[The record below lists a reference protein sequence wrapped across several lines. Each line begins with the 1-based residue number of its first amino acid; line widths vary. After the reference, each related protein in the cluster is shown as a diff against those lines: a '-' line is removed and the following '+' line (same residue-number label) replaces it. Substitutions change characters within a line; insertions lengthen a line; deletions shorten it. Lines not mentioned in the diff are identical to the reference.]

1 MTSFS
6 QLLLSDWQ
14 VRKTKKQKLAF
25 IRLMLSHFPELRVE
39 ESKIIHNR
47 NLVAGDWETA
57 EFILS
62 AHYDTCAALPFPNF
76 IMPKNVLITVLYSVL
91 ICIPFFLIA
100 FGFNL
105 LLALVTDSFFVHYWA
120 SLILI
125 IGLLVVV
132 FFLGVPNKH
141 TANDNTSG
149 VITLCELM
157 ERMPEELREKVL
169 FVFFD
174 NEENGLLGSA
184 FFRKLHKKELGGK
197 LILNFDCVSDGDE
210 ILLVVNKAARKKYGG
225 RLEAAFP
232 GTDEKTVHME
242 KSSSAMYPSDQAGF
256 PLSVAVAA
264 MKKLPLLGLYLDRIH
279 TGRDRV
285 FDERNI
291 EYLCKSTIDFL
302 SSAEGGKQY
311 DLHL

>member
-1 MTSFS
+1 MTTFS
-6 QLLLSDWQ
+6 EQIFSDYQ

-25 IRLMLSHFPELRVE
+25 IRLMQTHFSELRVE
-39 ESKIIHNR
+39 ESKILHNR

-62 AHYDTCAALPFPNF
+62 AHYDTCAVLPFPNF
-76 IMPKNVLITVLYSVL
+76 IMPKNLLITVLYSLL

-100 FGFNL
+100 FGFHVL
-105 LLALVTDSFFVHYWA
+105 LSLVTDDFLIHYWT
-120 SLILI
+120 SLLLI
-125 IGLLVVV
+125 IGLFILV
-132 FFLGVPNKH
+132 FFLGLPNKH

-157 ERMPEELREKVL
+157 ERMPEEMRKKVL

-184 FFRKLHKKELGGK
+184 FFRKLHKKEINDK
-197 LILNFDCVSDGDE
+197 LILNFDCVSDGDH

-225 RLEAAFP
+225 RLEATFQSTA
-232 GTDEKTVHME
+232 EKTVHLE

-256 PLSVAVAA
+256 PMSAAVAA
-264 MKKLPLLGLYLDRIH
+264 LKKLPLLGLYLDRIH
-279 TGRDRV
+279 TGRDRI

-302 SSAEGGKQY
+302 FSAEGGK
-311 DLHL
+311 

>member
-6 QLLLSDWQ
+6 QLILSDWQ

-25 IRLMLSHFPELRVE
+25 TRLMQSHFPELRVE

-47 NLVAGDWETA
+47 NLVAGDLETA

-62 AHYDTCAALPFPNF
+62 AHYDTCAVLPFPNF
-76 IMPKNVLITVLYSVL
+76 IMPKNILITVLYSLL

-105 LLALVTDSFFVHYWA
+105 LLTLVTDSFFVHFWA
-120 SLILI
+120 SLLLI
-125 IGLLVVV
+125 IGLIVLV
-132 FFLGVPNKH
+132 FFAGIPNKH

-157 ERMPEELREKVL
+157 ERMPEELRKKVL

-174 NEENGLLGSA
+174 NEENGLLGSS
-184 FFRKLHKKELGGK
+184 FFRKLHKNELKDK
-197 LILNFDCVSDGDE
+197 LILNFDCVSDGDH
-210 ILLVVNKAARKKYGG
+210 ILLVLNKAARKKYGG
-225 RLEAAFP
+225 RLEAAFQS
-232 GTDEKTVHME
+232 TAEKTVHRE
-242 KSSSAMYPSDQAGF
+242 KSSSAMYPYDQAGF
-256 PLSVAVAA
+256 PLSAAVAA

-279 TGRDRV
+279 TGRDRI

-302 SSAEGGKQY
+302 SAEEGK
-311 DLHL
+311 

>member
-1 MTSFS
+1 MTPFS
-6 QLLLSDWQ
+6 QRILSDWQ

-25 IRLMLSHFPELRVE
+25 IRLMQSHFPKLQVE

-62 AHYDTCAALPFPNF
+62 AHYDTCAVLPFPNF
-76 IMPKNVLITVLYSVL
+76 VMPKNILMTVLYSLL

-100 FGFNL
+100 FGFNF
-105 LLALVTDSFFVHYWA
+105 LLALVTDNFMLHYWL
-120 SLILI
+120 SLILLFGLI
-125 IGLLVVV
+125 ILV
-132 FFLGVPNKH
+132 FFAGIPNRH

-157 ERMPEELREKVL
+157 ERMPEEMQKKVL

-184 FFRKLHKKELGGK
+184 FFRKLHKKELKDK
-197 LILNFDCVSDGDE
+197 LILNFDCVSDGDH
-210 ILLVVNKAARKKYGG
+210 ILLVLNKAARKKYGD
-225 RLEAAFP
+225 RLEAAFQS
-232 GTDEKTVHME
+232 TAEKTVHLE

-256 PLSVAVAA
+256 PMSAAVAA
-264 MKKLPLLGLYLDRIH
+264 LKKLPLLGLYLDRIH

-291 EYLCKSTIDFL
+291 EFLCERTIAFL
-302 SSAEGGKQY
+302 STPEG
-311 DLHL
+311 D

>member
-1 MTSFS
+1 MTPFS
-6 QLLLSDWQ
+6 QLILSDWQ

-25 IRLMLSHFPELRVE
+25 IRLMQSRFPELRVE

-47 NLVAGDWETA
+47 NLVAGDLETA

-62 AHYDTCAALPFPNF
+62 AHYDTCAVLPFPNF
-76 IMPKNVLITVLYSVL
+76 IMPKNIPVTVLYSLL
-91 ICIPFFLIA
+91 ICVPFFLIA

-125 IGLLVVV
+125 IGLLVLV

>member
-1 MTSFS
+1 MTTLSELIFS
-6 QLLLSDWQ
+6 DYQ
-14 VRKTKKQKLAF
+14 VRKTKKQKLRF
-25 IRLMLSHFPELRVE
+25 IELMQSRFPELRIE
-39 ESKIIHNR
+39 ESRILHNR
-47 NLVAGDWETA
+47 NLVIGDMERA
-57 EFILS
+57 RVILS

-76 IMPKNVLITVLYSVL
+76 IMPKNIPITVLYSVL
-91 ICIPFFLIA
+91 ICVPFFLIA

-125 IGLLVVV
+125 IGLIVAV

-157 ERMPEELREKVL
+157 ERIPEELQKKVL

-184 FFRKLHKKELGGK
+184 FFRKLHQKELKDK
-197 LILNFDCVSDGDE
+197 LILNFDCVSDGDH
-210 ILLVVNKAARKKYGG
+210 ILLVLNKAARKKYGG
-225 RLEAAFP
+225 RLEAAFQS
-232 GTDEKTVHME
+232 TAEKTVHME

-256 PLSVAVAA
+256 PMSAAVAA

-279 TGRDRV
+279 TGRDRS

-302 SSAEGGKQY
+302 SAEGGK
-311 DLHL
+311 

>member
-1 MTSFS
+1 MTTFS
-6 QLLLSDWQ
+6 EQIFSDYQ

-25 IRLMLSHFPELRVE
+25 IRLMQTHFSELRVE
-39 ESKIIHNR
+39 ESKILHNR

-62 AHYDTCAALPFPNF
+62 AHYDTCAVLPFPNF
-76 IMPKNVLITVLYSVL
+76 IMPKNLLITVLYSLL

-100 FGFNL
+100 FGFNVL
-105 LLALVTDSFFVHYWA
+105 LSLVTDDFLIHYWT
-120 SLILI
+120 SLLLI
-125 IGLLVVV
+125 IGLFILV
-132 FFLGVPNKH
+132 FFLGLPNKH

-157 ERMPEELREKVL
+157 ERMPEEMRKKVL

-184 FFRKLHKKELGGK
+184 FFRKLHKKEINDK
-197 LILNFDCVSDGDE
+197 LILNFDCVSDGDH

-225 RLEAAFP
+225 RLEAAFQS
-232 GTDEKTVHME
+232 TAEKTVHLE

-256 PLSVAVAA
+256 PMSVAVAA
-264 MKKLPLLGLYLDRIH
+264 LKKLPLLGLYLDRIH

-285 FDERNI
+285 FDGRNI
-291 EYLCKSTIDFL
+291 EYLCRSTINFL
-302 SSAEGGKQY
+302 SSAEGGK
-311 DLHL
+311 

>member
-6 QLLLSDWQ
+6 QLILSDWQ

-25 IRLMLSHFPELRVE
+25 IRLMQSHFPEMRVE

-47 NLVAGDWETA
+47 NLVAGDIATA

-62 AHYDTCAALPFPNF
+62 AHYDTCAVLPFPNF
-76 IMPKNVLITVLYSVL
+76 IMPKNILITVLYSLL

-105 LLALVTDSFFVHYWA
+105 LLALVTDSFLIHYWV
-120 SLILI
+120 SFILI
-125 IGLLVVV
+125 IGLIVLV
-132 FFLGVPNKH
+132 FFAGIPNKH

-157 ERMPEELREKVL
+157 EQMPEEMRNKVL

-174 NEENGLLGSA
+174 NEENGLLGSS
-184 FFRKLHKKELGGK
+184 FFRKLHKKELKDK
-197 LILNFDCVSDGDE
+197 LILNFDCVSDGDH

-225 RLEAAFP
+225 RLDAAFQS
-232 GTDEKTVHME
+232 TAEKTVHLE

-256 PLSVAVAA
+256 PLSAAVAA

-279 TGRDRV
+279 TGRDRI

-291 EYLCKSTIDFL
+291 EYLCERTINFL
-302 SSAEGGKQY
+302 STPEGE
-311 DLHL
+311 

>member
-6 QLLLSDWQ
+6 QRILSDWQ

-25 IRLMLSHFPELRVE
+25 IRLMQSRFPELRVE

-47 NLVAGDWETA
+47 NLIAGDLETA

-62 AHYDTCAALPFPNF
+62 AHYDTCAVLPFPNF
-76 IMPKNVLITVLYSVL
+76 VMPKNILMTVLYSLL

-100 FGFNL
+100 FGFNF
-105 LLALVTDSFFVHYWA
+105 LLALVTDNFFVHYWA
-120 SLILI
+120 SFILI
-125 IGLLVVV
+125 IGLIILV
-132 FFLGVPNKH
+132 FFAGIPNRH

-157 ERMPEELREKVL
+157 ERMPEEMRKKVL

-184 FFRKLHKKELGGK
+184 FFRKLHKKELKDK
-197 LILNFDCVSDGDE
+197 LILNFDCVSDGDH
-210 ILLVVNKAARKKYGG
+210 ILLVLNKAARKKYGG
-225 RLEAAFP
+225 RLEAAFQS
-232 GTDEKTVHME
+232 TAEKTVHLE

-256 PLSVAVAA
+256 PMSAAVAA
-264 MKKLPLLGLYLDRIH
+264 LKKLPLLGLYLDRIH

-291 EYLCKSTIDFL
+291 EYLCTRTLRFL
-302 SSAEGGKQY
+302 SASEGGGSI
-311 DLHL
+311 

>member
-6 QLLLSDWQ
+6 QLILSDWQ

-25 IRLMLSHFPELRVE
+25 IRLMQSHFPEMRVE

-47 NLVAGDWETA
+47 NLVAGDIATA

-62 AHYDTCAALPFPNF
+62 AHYDTCAVLPFPNF
-76 IMPKNVLITVLYSVL
+76 IMPKNILITVLYSLL

-105 LLALVTDSFFVHYWA
+105 LLTLVTDSFFVRYWA
-120 SLILI
+120 SFLLI
-125 IGLLVVV
+125 IGLIVLV
-132 FFLGVPNKH
+132 FFAGIPNKH

-157 ERMPEELREKVL
+157 ERMPEELRKKVL

-184 FFRKLHKKELGGK
+184 FFRKLHKKELKDK
-197 LILNFDCVSDGDE
+197 LILNFDCVSDGNH

-225 RLEAAFP
+225 RLEAAFQS
-232 GTDEKTVHME
+232 TAEKTVHRE

-256 PLSVAVAA
+256 PLSAAVAA

-291 EYLCKSTIDFL
+291 EYLCERTINFL
-302 SSAEGGKQY
+302 STPEGE
-311 DLHL
+311 

>member
-1 MTSFS
+1 MTPFS
-6 QLLLSDWQ
+6 QRILSDWQ

-25 IRLMLSHFPELRVE
+25 IRLMQSRFPELRVE
-39 ESKIIHNR
+39 ESNIIHNR
-47 NLVAGDWETA
+47 NLVAGDLETA

-62 AHYDTCAALPFPNF
+62 AHYDTCAVLPFPNF
-76 IMPKNVLITVLYSVL
+76 VMPKNILMTVLYSLL

-100 FGFNL
+100 FGFNF
-105 LLALVTDSFFVHYWA
+105 LLALVTDNFMLHYWL
-120 SLILI
+120 SLILLFGLI
-125 IGLLVVV
+125 ILV
-132 FFLGVPNKH
+132 FFAGIPNRH

-157 ERMPEELREKVL
+157 ERMPEEMQKKVL

-184 FFRKLHKKELGGK
+184 FFRKLHKKELNNK
-197 LILNFDCVSDGDE
+197 LILNFDCVSDGDH
-210 ILLVVNKAARKKYGG
+210 ILLVLNKAARKKYGG
-225 RLEAAFP
+225 RLETAFQS
-232 GTDEKTVHME
+232 TAEKTVHLE

-256 PLSVAVAA
+256 PMSAAVAA
-264 MKKLPLLGLYLDRIH
+264 LKKLPLLGLYLDRIH

-291 EYLCKSTIDFL
+291 EFLCERTIAFL
-302 SSAEGGKQY
+302 STPEG
-311 DLHL
+311 D

>member
-1 MTSFS
+1 MTPFS
-6 QLLLSDWQ
+6 QRILSDWQ

-25 IRLMLSHFPELRVE
+25 IRLMQSHFPELRVE

-47 NLVAGDWETA
+47 NLVAGDLGTA

-62 AHYDTCAALPFPNF
+62 AHYDTCAVLPFPNF
-76 IMPKNVLITVLYSVL
+76 VMPKNFLMTVLYSLL

-100 FGFNL
+100 FGFNF
-105 LLALVTDSFFVHYWA
+105 LLALVTDNFMLHYWL
-120 SLILI
+120 SLILLFGLI
-125 IGLLVVV
+125 ILV
-132 FFLGVPNKH
+132 FFAGIPNRH

-149 VITLCELM
+149 VIMLCELM
-157 ERMPEELREKVL
+157 ERMPEEMRKKVL

-184 FFRKLHKKELGGK
+184 FFRKLHKKELKDK
-197 LILNFDCVSDGDE
+197 LILNFDCVSDGDH
-210 ILLVVNKAARKKYGG
+210 ILLVLNKAARKKYGG
-225 RLEAAFP
+225 RLEAAFQS
-232 GTDEKTVHME
+232 TAEKTVHLE

-256 PLSVAVAA
+256 PMSAAVAA
-264 MKKLPLLGLYLDRIH
+264 LKKLPLLGLYLDRIH

-291 EYLCKSTIDFL
+291 EYLCTRTLRFL
-302 SSAEGGKQY
+302 SAPEGGGSI
-311 DLHL
+311 

>member
-6 QLLLSDWQ
+6 QRILSDWQ

-25 IRLMLSHFPELRVE
+25 IRLMQSHFPELRVE
-39 ESKIIHNR
+39 ESQIIHNR
-47 NLVAGDWETA
+47 NLVAGDLETA

-62 AHYDTCAALPFPNF
+62 AHYDTCAVLPFPNF
-76 IMPKNVLITVLYSVL
+76 VMPKNILMTVLYSLL

-100 FGFNL
+100 FGFNF
-105 LLALVTDSFFVHYWA
+105 LLALVTDNFFVHYW
-120 SLILI
+120 SSFILI
-125 IGLLVVV
+125 IGLIILV
-132 FFLGVPNKH
+132 FFAGIPNRH

-157 ERMPEELREKVL
+157 ERMPEEMRKKVL

-184 FFRKLHKKELGGK
+184 FFRKLHKKELNNK
-197 LILNFDCVSDGDE
+197 LILNFDCVSDGDH
-210 ILLVVNKAARKKYGG
+210 ILLVLNKAARKKYGG
-225 RLEAAFP
+225 RLEAAFQS
-232 GTDEKTVHME
+232 TAEKTVHLE

-256 PLSVAVAA
+256 PMSAAVAA
-264 MKKLPLLGLYLDRIH
+264 LKKLPLLGLYLDRIH

-291 EYLCKSTIDFL
+291 EYLCTRTLRFL
-302 SSAEGGKQY
+302 SAPEGGGSI
-311 DLHL
+311 

>member
-1 MTSFS
+1 MTPFS
-6 QLLLSDWQ
+6 QRILSDWQ

-25 IRLMLSHFPELRVE
+25 IRLMQSHFPELRVE
-39 ESKIIHNR
+39 ESQIIHNR
-47 NLVAGDWETA
+47 NLVAGDLETA

-62 AHYDTCAALPFPNF
+62 AHYDTCAVLPFPNF
-76 IMPKNVLITVLYSVL
+76 VMPKNILMTVLYSLL

-100 FGFNL
+100 FGFNF
-105 LLALVTDSFFVHYWA
+105 LLALVTDNFMLHYWL
-120 SLILI
+120 SLILLFGLI
-125 IGLLVVV
+125 ILV
-132 FFLGVPNKH
+132 FFAGIPNRH

-157 ERMPEELREKVL
+157 ERMPEEMQKKVL

-184 FFRKLHKKELGGK
+184 FFRKLHKKELKDK
-197 LILNFDCVSDGDE
+197 LILNFDCVSDGDH
-210 ILLVVNKAARKKYGG
+210 ILLVLNKAARKKYGG
-225 RLEAAFP
+225 RLEAAFQS
-232 GTDEKTVHME
+232 TAEKTVHLE

-256 PLSVAVAA
+256 PMSAAVAA
-264 MKKLPLLGLYLDRIH
+264 LKKLPLLGLYLDRIH

-291 EYLCKSTIDFL
+291 EYLCTRTLRFL
-302 SSAEGGKQY
+302 SAPEGGGSI
-311 DLHL
+311 

>member
-1 MTSFS
+1 MTPFS
-6 QLLLSDWQ
+6 QRILSYWQ

-25 IRLMLSHFPELRVE
+25 IRLMQSHFPELRVE

-47 NLVAGDWETA
+47 NLVAGDLETA

-62 AHYDTCAALPFPNF
+62 AHYDTCAVLPFPNF
-76 IMPKNVLITVLYSVL
+76 VMPKNILMTVLYSLL

-105 LLALVTDSFFVHYWA
+105 LLALVTDNFMLHYWL
-120 SLILI
+120 SLILLFGLI
-125 IGLLVVV
+125 ILV
-132 FFLGVPNKH
+132 FFAGIPNRH

-149 VITLCELM
+149 VIMLCELM
-157 ERMPEELREKVL
+157 ERMPEEMRKKVL

-184 FFRKLHKKELGGK
+184 FFRKLHKKELNNK
-197 LILNFDCVSDGDE
+197 LILNFDCVSDGDH
-210 ILLVVNKAARKKYGG
+210 ILLVLNKAARKKYGG
-225 RLEAAFP
+225 RLEAAFQS
-232 GTDEKTVHME
+232 TAEKTVHLE

-256 PLSVAVAA
+256 PMSAAVAA
-264 MKKLPLLGLYLDRIH
+264 LKKLPLLGLYLDRIH

-291 EYLCKSTIDFL
+291 EYLCTRTLRFL
-302 SSAEGGKQY
+302 SAPEGGGSI
-311 DLHL
+311 

>member
-1 MTSFS
+1 MTTFS
-6 QLLLSDWQ
+6 EQIFSDYQ

-25 IRLMLSHFPELRVE
+25 IRLMQSHFPELRAE
-39 ESKIIHNR
+39 ESKILHNR

-62 AHYDTCAALPFPNF
+62 AHYDTCAVLPFPNF
-76 IMPKNVLITVLYSVL
+76 IMPKNLLITVLYSLL

-100 FGFNL
+100 FGFNVL
-105 LLALVTDSFFVHYWA
+105 LSLVTDDFLVHYWT
-120 SLILI
+120 SLLLI
-125 IGLLVVV
+125 IGLFILV
-132 FFLGVPNKH
+132 FFLGLPNKH

-157 ERMPEELREKVL
+157 ERMPEDMRKKVL

-184 FFRKLHKKELGGK
+184 FFRKLHKKEINDK
-197 LILNFDCVSDGDE
+197 LILNFDCVSDGDH

-225 RLEAAFP
+225 RLEAAFQS
-232 GTDEKTVHME
+232 TAEKTVHLE

-256 PLSVAVAA
+256 PMSVAVAA
-264 MKKLPLLGLYLDRIH
+264 LKKLPLLGLYLDRIH

-285 FDERNI
+285 FDGRNI
-291 EYLCKSTIDFL
+291 EYLCRSTINFL
-302 SSAEGGKQY
+302 SSAEGGK
-311 DLHL
+311 

>member
-1 MTSFS
+1 MTPFS
-6 QLLLSDWQ
+6 QLILSDWQ

-25 IRLMLSHFPELRVE
+25 IRLMQSRFPELRVE

-47 NLVAGDWETA
+47 NLVAGDLETA

-62 AHYDTCAALPFPNF
+62 AHYDTCAVLPFPNF
-76 IMPKNVLITVLYSVL
+76 IMPKNIPVTVLYSLL
-91 ICIPFFLIA
+91 ICVPFFLIA

>member
-1 MTSFS
+1 MTPFS
-6 QLLLSDWQ
+6 QLILSDWQ

-25 IRLMLSHFPELRVE
+25 IRLMQSRFPELRVE
-39 ESKIIHNR
+39 ESQIIHNR
-47 NLVAGDWETA
+47 NLVAGDLETA

-62 AHYDTCAALPFPNF
+62 AHYDTCAVLPFPNF
-76 IMPKNVLITVLYSVL
+76 VMPKNILMTVLYSLL

-100 FGFNL
+100 FGFNF
-105 LLALVTDSFFVHYWA
+105 LLALVTDNFMLHYWL
-120 SLILI
+120 SLILLFGLI
-125 IGLLVVV
+125 ILV
-132 FFLGVPNKH
+132 FFAGIPNRH

-157 ERMPEELREKVL
+157 ERMPEEMQKKVL

-184 FFRKLHKKELGGK
+184 FFRKLHKKELNNK
-197 LILNFDCVSDGDE
+197 LILNFDCVSDGDH
-210 ILLVVNKAARKKYGG
+210 ILLVLNKAARKKYGG
-225 RLEAAFP
+225 RLETAFQS
-232 GTDEKTVHME
+232 TAEKTVHLE

-256 PLSVAVAA
+256 PMSAAVAA
-264 MKKLPLLGLYLDRIH
+264 LKKLPLLGLYLDRIH

-291 EYLCKSTIDFL
+291 EFLCERTIAFL
-302 SSAEGGKQY
+302 STPEG
-311 DLHL
+311 D

>member
-25 IRLMLSHFPELRVE
+25 IRLMQSHFPALRVE
-39 ESKIIHNR
+39 ESKIVHNR

-91 ICIPFFLIA
+91 ICVPFFLIA
-100 FGFNL
+100 FGLNL

-125 IGLLVVV
+125 IGLIVAV

-157 ERMPEELREKVL
+157 
-169 FVFFD
+169 
-174 NEENGLLGSA
+174 
-184 FFRKLHKKELGGK
+184 
-197 LILNFDCVSDGDE
+197 
-210 ILLVVNKAARKKYGG
+210 
-225 RLEAAFP
+225 
-232 GTDEKTVHME
+232 
-242 KSSSAMYPSDQAGF
+242 
-256 PLSVAVAA
+256 
-264 MKKLPLLGLYLDRIH
+264 
-279 TGRDRV
+279 
-285 FDERNI
+285 
-291 EYLCKSTIDFL
+291 
-302 SSAEGGKQY
+302 
-311 DLHL
+311 

>member
-1 MTSFS
+1 MTPFS
-6 QLLLSDWQ
+6 QRILSDWQ

-25 IRLMLSHFPELRVE
+25 IRLMQSRFPELRVE
-39 ESKIIHNR
+39 ESQIIHNR
-47 NLVAGDWETA
+47 NLVAGDLETA

-62 AHYDTCAALPFPNF
+62 AHYDTCAVLPFPNF
-76 IMPKNVLITVLYSVL
+76 VMPKNILMTVLYSLL

-100 FGFNL
+100 FGFNF
-105 LLALVTDSFFVHYWA
+105 LLALVTDNFMLHYWL
-120 SLILI
+120 SLILLFGLI
-125 IGLLVVV
+125 ILV
-132 FFLGVPNKH
+132 FFAGIPNRH

-157 ERMPEELREKVL
+157 ERMPEEMRKKVL

-184 FFRKLHKKELGGK
+184 FFRKLHKKELKDK
-197 LILNFDCVSDGDE
+197 LILNFDCVSDGDH
-210 ILLVVNKAARKKYGG
+210 ILLVLNKSARKKYGD
-225 RLEAAFP
+225 RLEAAFQS
-232 GTDEKTVHME
+232 TAEKTVHLE

-256 PLSVAVAA
+256 PMSAAVAA
-264 MKKLPLLGLYLDRIH
+264 LKKLPLLGLYLDRIH

-291 EYLCKSTIDFL
+291 EYLCTRTLRFL
-302 SSAEGGKQY
+302 SASEGGGSI
-311 DLHL
+311 

>member
-1 MTSFS
+1 MTTFS
-6 QLLLSDWQ
+6 EQIFSDYQ

-25 IRLMLSHFPELRVE
+25 IRLMQSHFPELRVE
-39 ESKIIHNR
+39 ESKILHNR

-62 AHYDTCAALPFPNF
+62 AHYDTCAVLPFPNF
-76 IMPKNVLITVLYSVL
+76 IMPKNLLITVLYSLL

-100 FGFNL
+100 FGFNVL
-105 LLALVTDSFFVHYWA
+105 LSLVTDDFLIHYWT
-120 SLILI
+120 SLLLI
-125 IGLLVVV
+125 IGLFILV
-132 FFLGVPNKH
+132 FFLGLPNKH

-157 ERMPEELREKVL
+157 ERMPEEMRKKVL

-184 FFRKLHKKELGGK
+184 FFRKLHKKEINDK
-197 LILNFDCVSDGDE
+197 LILNFDCVSDGDH

-225 RLEAAFP
+225 RLEAAFQS
-232 GTDEKTVHME
+232 TAEKTVHLE

-256 PLSVAVAA
+256 PMSAAVAA
-264 MKKLPLLGLYLDRIH
+264 LKKLPLLGLYLDRIH
-279 TGRDRV
+279 TGRDRI

-291 EYLCKSTIDFL
+291 EYLYKGTIDFL
-302 SSAEGGKQY
+302 FSAEGGK
-311 DLHL
+311 

>member
-1 MTSFS
+1 MQS
-6 QLLLSDWQ
+6 
-14 VRKTKKQKLAF
+14 R
-25 IRLMLSHFPELRVE
+25 FPELRVE

-47 NLVAGDWETA
+47 NLVAGDLETA

-62 AHYDTCAALPFPNF
+62 AHYDTCAVLPFPNF
-76 IMPKNVLITVLYSVL
+76 IMPKNIPITVLYSLL

-120 SLILI
+120 TLILI
-125 IGLLVVV
+125 IGLIVLV
-132 FFLGVPNKH
+132 FFAGIPNKH

-157 ERMPEELREKVL
+157 ERMPEELRKKVL

-184 FFRKLHKKELGGK
+184 FFRKLHKKELGDK
-197 LILNFDCVSDGDE
+197 LILNFDCVSDGDH
-210 ILLVVNKAARKKYGG
+210 ILLVLNKAARKQYGG

-232 GTDEKTVHME
+232 STAEKTVHME

-256 PLSVAVAA
+256 PLSAAVAA

-279 TGRDRV
+279 TGRDRI

-291 EYLCKSTIDFL
+291 EYLCERTINFL
-302 SSAEGGKQY
+302 STPEG
-311 DLHL
+311 D

>member
-100 FGFNL
+100 FGLNL

-125 IGLLVVV
+125 IGLIVAV

-157 ERMPEELREKVL
+157 ERMPEELRKKVL

-184 FFRKLHKKELGGK
+184 FFRKLHQKELKDK
-197 LILNFDCVSDGDE
+197 LILNFDCVSDGDH
-210 ILLVVNKAARKKYGG
+210 ILLVLNRAARKKYGG

-232 GTDEKTVHME
+232 CT
-242 KSSSAMYPSDQAGF
+242 A
-256 PLSVAVAA
+256 
-264 MKKLPLLGLYLDRIH
+264 
-279 TGRDRV
+279 
-285 FDERNI
+285 
-291 EYLCKSTIDFL
+291 
-302 SSAEGGKQY
+302 
-311 DLHL
+311 

>member
-1 MTSFS
+1 MTPFS
-6 QLLLSDWQ
+6 QLILSDWQ

-25 IRLMLSHFPELRVE
+25 IRLMQSRFPELRVE

-47 NLVAGDWETA
+47 NLVAGDLETA

-62 AHYDTCAALPFPNF
+62 AHYDTCAVLPFPNF
-76 IMPKNVLITVLYSVL
+76 IMPKNIPVTVLYSLL
-91 ICIPFFLIA
+91 ICVPFFLTA

>member
-6 QLLLSDWQ
+6 QLILSDWQ

-25 IRLMLSHFPELRVE
+25 IRLMQSRFPELRVE

-47 NLVAGDWETA
+47 NLVAGDLETA

-62 AHYDTCAALPFPNF
+62 AHYDTCAVLPFPNF
-76 IMPKNVLITVLYSVL
+76 IMPKNIPVTVLYSLL
-91 ICIPFFLIA
+91 ICVPFFLIA

-279 TGRDRV
+279 TGRDRS

-291 EYLCKSTIDFL
+291 EYLCERTINFL
-302 SSAEGGKQY
+302 SAPEG
-311 DLHL
+311 D

>member
-1 MTSFS
+1 MTTFS
-6 QLLLSDWQ
+6 EQIFSDYQ

-25 IRLMLSHFPELRVE
+25 IRLMQSHFPELRVE
-39 ESKIIHNR
+39 ESKILHNR

-62 AHYDTCAALPFPNF
+62 AHYDTCAVLPFPNF
-76 IMPKNVLITVLYSVL
+76 IMPKNLLITVLYSLL

-100 FGFNL
+100 FGFNVL
-105 LLALVTDSFFVHYWA
+105 LSLVTDDFLIHYWT
-120 SLILI
+120 SLLLI
-125 IGLLVVV
+125 IGLVILV
-132 FFLGVPNKH
+132 FFLGLPNKH

-157 ERMPEELREKVL
+157 ERMPEEMRKKVL

-184 FFRKLHKKELGGK
+184 FFRKLHKKEINDK
-197 LILNFDCVSDGDE
+197 LILNFDCVSDGDH

-225 RLEAAFP
+225 RLEAAFQS
-232 GTDEKTVHME
+232 TAEKTVHLE
-242 KSSSAMYPSDQAGF
+242 KTSSAMYPSDQAGF
-256 PLSVAVAA
+256 PMSAAVAA
-264 MKKLPLLGLYLDRIH
+264 LKKLPLLGLYLDRIH
-279 TGRDRV
+279 TGRDRI

-291 EYLCKSTIDFL
+291 EYLCKGTIDFL
-302 SSAEGGKQY
+302 FSAEGGK
-311 DLHL
+311 

>member
-1 MTSFS
+1 MTPFS
-6 QLLLSDWQ
+6 QRILSDWQ

-25 IRLMLSHFPELRVE
+25 IRLMQSRFPELRVE

-47 NLVAGDWETA
+47 NLVAGDLETA

-62 AHYDTCAALPFPNF
+62 AHYDTCAVLPFPNF
-76 IMPKNVLITVLYSVL
+76 VMPKNILMTVLYSLL

-100 FGFNL
+100 FGFNF
-105 LLALVTDSFFVHYWA
+105 LLALVTDNFFVHYW
-120 SLILI
+120 SSFILI
-125 IGLLVVV
+125 IGLIILV
-132 FFLGVPNKH
+132 FFAGIPNRH

-157 ERMPEELREKVL
+157 ERMPEEMRKKVL

-184 FFRKLHKKELGGK
+184 FFRKLHKKELNNK
-197 LILNFDCVSDGDE
+197 LILNFDCVSDGDH
-210 ILLVVNKAARKKYGG
+210 ILLVLNKAARKKYGG
-225 RLEAAFP
+225 RLEAAFQS
-232 GTDEKTVHME
+232 TAEKTVHLE

-256 PLSVAVAA
+256 PMSAAVAA
-264 MKKLPLLGLYLDRIH
+264 LKKLPLLGLYLDRIH

-291 EYLCKSTIDFL
+291 EYLCTRTLRFL
-302 SSAEGGKQY
+302 SAPEGGGSI
-311 DLHL
+311 

>member
-6 QLLLSDWQ
+6 QLILSDWQ
-14 VRKTKKQKLAF
+14 GRKTKKQKLAF
-25 IRLMLSHFPELRVE
+25 IRLMQSRFPELRVE
-39 ESKIIHNR
+39 ESQIIHNR
-47 NLVAGDWETA
+47 NLVAGNLETA

-62 AHYDTCAALPFPNF
+62 AHYDTCAVLPFPNF
-76 IMPKNVLITVLYSVL
+76 IMPKNILITVLYSLL

-157 ERMPEELREKVL
+157 ERMPEELRERVL

-225 RLEAAFP
+225 RLDAAGGGQGDLQRGVRRLCAILRGGCDVRP
-232 GTDEKTVHME
+232 AVCGRRRHDPDRL
-242 KSSSAMYPSDQAGF
+242 SA
-256 PLSVAVAA
+256 
-264 MKKLPLLGLYLDRIH
+264 
-279 TGRDRV
+279 
-285 FDERNI
+285 
-291 EYLCKSTIDFL
+291 
-302 SSAEGGKQY
+302 
-311 DLHL
+311 

>member
-1 MTSFS
+1 MTPFS
-6 QLLLSDWQ
+6 QRILSDWQ

-25 IRLMLSHFPELRVE
+25 IRLMQSRFPELRVE
-39 ESKIIHNR
+39 ESQIIHNR
-47 NLVAGDWETA
+47 NLVAGDLETA

-62 AHYDTCAALPFPNF
+62 AHYDTCAVLPFPNF
-76 IMPKNVLITVLYSVL
+76 VMPKNILMTVLYSLL

-100 FGFNL
+100 FGFNF
-105 LLALVTDSFFVHYWA
+105 LLALVTDNFMLHYWL
-120 SLILI
+120 SLILLFGLI
-125 IGLLVVV
+125 ILV
-132 FFLGVPNKH
+132 FFAGIPNRH

-157 ERMPEELREKVL
+157 ERMPEEMRKKVL

-184 FFRKLHKKELGGK
+184 FFRKLHKKELKDK
-197 LILNFDCVSDGDE
+197 LILNFDCVSDGDH

-225 RLEAAFP
+225 RLEAAFQS
-232 GTDEKTVHME
+232 TAEKTVHLE

-256 PLSVAVAA
+256 PMSAAVAA
-264 MKKLPLLGLYLDRIH
+264 LKKLPLLGLYLDRIH

-291 EYLCKSTIDFL
+291 EYLCTRTLRFL
-302 SSAEGGKQY
+302 SAPEGGGSI
-311 DLHL
+311 

>member
-1 MTSFS
+1 MTPFS
-6 QLLLSDWQ
+6 QRILSDWQ

-25 IRLMLSHFPELRVE
+25 IRLMQSRFPELRVE

-62 AHYDTCAALPFPNF
+62 AHYDTCAVLPFPNF
-76 IMPKNVLITVLYSVL
+76 VMPKNILMTVLYSLL

-100 FGFNL
+100 FGFNF
-105 LLALVTDSFFVHYWA
+105 LLALVTDNFFVHYW
-120 SLILI
+120 SSFILI
-125 IGLLVVV
+125 IGLIILV
-132 FFLGVPNKH
+132 FFAGIPNRH

-157 ERMPEELREKVL
+157 ERMPEEMRKKVL

-184 FFRKLHKKELGGK
+184 FFRKLHKKELNNK
-197 LILNFDCVSDGDE
+197 LILNFDCVSDGDH
-210 ILLVVNKAARKKYGG
+210 ILLVLNKAARKKYGG
-225 RLEAAFP
+225 RLEAAFQS
-232 GTDEKTVHME
+232 TAEKTVHLE

-256 PLSVAVAA
+256 PMSAAVAA
-264 MKKLPLLGLYLDRIH
+264 LKKLPLLGLYLDRIH

-291 EYLCKSTIDFL
+291 EYLCTRTLRFL
-302 SSAEGGKQY
+302 SAPEGGGSI
-311 DLHL
+311 

>member
-1 MTSFS
+1 MTPFS
-6 QLLLSDWQ
+6 QLILSDWQ

-25 IRLMLSHFPELRVE
+25 IRLMQSRFPELRVE

-47 NLVAGDWETA
+47 NLVAGDLETA

-62 AHYDTCAALPFPNF
+62 AHYDTCAVLPFPNF
-76 IMPKNVLITVLYSVL
+76 IMPKNIPVTVLYSLL
-91 ICIPFFLIA
+91 ICVPFFLIA

-285 FDERNI
+285 FVERNI